1 MIEHLSNI
9 FKKVFNNEETV
20 TFALIIIIALV
31 AFVSILLSLYN
42 GNPNWKIY
50 LLGTMIFFI
59 ILYISISYEK
69 NQNK

>member
-1 MIEHLSNI
+1 M
-9 FKKVFNNEETV
+9 KKNNG
-20 TFALIIIIALV
+20 AIIIIALAAIV
-31 AFVSILLSLYN
+31 AILISLYN

-50 LLGTMIFFI
+50 LLVTIIFFI

>member
-1 MIEHLSNI
+1 M
-9 FKKVFNNEETV
+9 KKYNG
-20 TFALIIIIALV
+20 AIIIIALAAIV
-31 AFVSILLSLYN
+31 AILLSLYN

-50 LLGTMIFFI
+50 LLVTIIFFI

>member
-1 MIEHLSNI
+1 M
-9 FKKVFNNEETV
+9 KKYNG
-20 TFALIIIIALV
+20 AIIIIALA
-31 AFVSILLSLYN
+31 AFVAILLSLYN

-50 LLGTMIFFI
+50 LLGTLFFFI